1 MTDMKMITRI
11 VAALTVIA
19 CLALVRQP
27 AYCLGEEAT
36 PQKPPPFSKT
46 DALGL
51 VDESIKTI
59 KKGQEVLRF
68 VSVKLPGLTS
78 DNYNFRRLDKQLEHC
93 RGETYPALDAAE
105 RLKTRPQN
113 LRELLRLYLS
123 LRILEERLMLLS
135 DHLLSLGDQSA
146 TPLSVQVVDLSN
158 RVGRLS
164 LKVNPYLY
172 RVVDAY
178 QAAAPD
184 LKVDMDLG
192 WAGVEQEIQG
202 PGL

>member
-1 MTDMKMITRI
+1 MKMITRV
-11 VAALTVIA
+11 VAALAVIA
-19 CLALVRQP
+19 CLPLNPQTA
-27 AYCLGEEAT
+27 AGAEAEAT
-36 PQKPPPFSKT
+36 PQKPPAFAKT

-51 VDESIKTI
+51 IDESIRTL

-68 VSVKLPGLTS
+68 ISVKLPGLTT
-78 DNYNFRRLDKQLEHC
+78 DNYNFRRLDKQLENC

-105 RLKTRPQN
+105 RLKARPQN
-113 LRELLRLYLS
+113 LRDLLRLYLS

-135 DHLLSLGDQSA
+135 DHLLAAGSQSA
-146 TPLSVQVVDLSN
+146 TPLSVQVIDLSN
-158 RVGRLS
+158 RIGRVS

-172 RVVDAY
+172 KVVDAY

-184 LKVDMDLG
+184 LKVDMNLG
-192 WAGVEQEIQG
+192 WAGVEEEVQG